1 MAILGIETL
10 TNNGPTH
17 VRDCEPL
24 ALVFAQE
31 HGAQAVFESSDVE
44 HFGWILMEV

>member
-1 MAILGIETL
+1 MAILGIDTL

-17 VRDCEPL
+17 VRDGEPL

-31 HGAQAVFESSDVE
+31 HGAGLRGGKQELAA
-44 HFGWILMEV
+44 GL